1 MLVHLVEFLL
11 YKMLLLLLSLQV
23 ALMCR
28 EFIFIEFQVN
38 LIILIFTDKRIA
50 DSIPLGIV
58 AVVVLVSFTEC
69 YDVEQEERFRWLA
82 GYGITL
88 ACTLGIKS
96 CCNVADKT
104 LININIL
111 QVVVNLAVQYFQLR
125 KQLTT
130 MLFQWT
136 DLCII
141 IK

>member
-38 LIILIFTDKRIA
+38 LIVLIFTDKRIA

-69 YDVEQEERFRWLA
+69 YDVEQV
-82 GYGITL
+82 
-88 ACTLGIKS
+88 S
-96 CCNVADKT
+96 VA
-104 LININIL
+104 
-111 QVVVNLAVQYFQLR
+111 AR
-125 KQLTT
+125 
-130 MLFQWT
+130 
-136 DLCII
+136 
-141 IK
+141 